1 MDIRTRRRAVAAMGA
16 FALVLAIGV
25 GTVAAAGPQG
35 GPRRGGGTPVTPPP
49 TTSVTLTAA
58 QKTALAGMA
67 EEEKLARDLYAAFA
81 ARYPTRVWMNIGA
94 AESTHLAA
102 IRTLLA
108 RYSVADPTEG
118 TAAGSFAS
126 AGIQA
131 LYTTLLA
138 QGSASETAAFS
149 VGRTVELDDITKL
162 DAALVGLTATDVRQ
176 VYANLRR
183 GSTQHLAAFNRLL
196 GR

>member
-1 MDIRTRRRAVAAMGA
+1 MNIRSPRRAVAAMGA

-35 GPRRGGGTPVTPPP
+35 GPRRGGGTPVTSPP
-49 TTSVTLTAA
+49 TTFLTLTAA
-58 QKTALAGMA
+58 QKAALAGMA

-81 ARYPTRVWMNIGA
+81 ATYPTRAWTTIGA
-94 AESTHLAA
+94 AESIHLAA

-108 RYSVADPTEG
+108 RYGVADPTAG
-118 TAAGSFAS
+118 KPAGTFATAAV
-126 AGIQA
+126 QA
-131 LYTTLLA
+131 TYTRLLA
-138 QGSASETAAFS
+138 AGNVSERAAFT
-149 VGRTVELDDITKL
+149 VGRTVELDDTAKL
-162 DAALVGLTATDVRQ
+162 DAALVGMTATDVRQ
-176 VYANLRR
+176 IYSNLRR